1 MPEDAGRCRLWK
13 RPEGS
18 GDRGQRRKELG
29 KQRTS
34 GAGGKAAPPGHSP
47 LAQKTPTLLES
58 ENGTSKTSL
67 WVSKRLSGP
76 SQLSTM
82 GDMSCRSGESG
93 TWSPLSLHP
102 THRLP
107 PPPRNPPPPHA
118 TTLDTPPPTH
128 AHTHPSHTI
137 QCCQLAVGEV
147 GPRGHD
153 TVPVTVHQQDSP
165 IALRAPAP
173 GFLWQNKRLGG
184 QWDPDGLGRGSGA
197 G

>member
-13 RPEGS
+13 RHLFSEKKRAWETENKWSRGESSPTRPLTPSAEDPHSS
-18 GDRGQRRKELG
+18 GIRKRHIQDQLVGVEEAVWAVAA
-29 KQRTS
+29 QHH
-34 GAGGKAAPPGHSP
+34 GGHVLQVWREWHLETTLPAPHPQAPSSTPQASTTPRHYPGH
-47 LAQKTPTLLES
+47 
-58 ENGTSKTSL
+58 
-67 WVSKRLSGP
+67 
-76 SQLSTM
+76 
-82 GDMSCRSGESG
+82 
-93 TWSPLSLHP
+93 
-102 THRLP
+102 
-107 PPPRNPPPPHA
+107 
-118 TTLDTPPPTH
+118 PPPTH

-173 GFLWQNKRLGG
+173 GFLWQNKRLRG